1 MIHPTAIISENAK
14 IGENVYIG
22 PYVVIQDNVVI
33 GDNCKIFGFCNLYGC
48 KIGENTKIGTFV
60 EIQKNVEIGKNC
72 KIQSHSF
79 ICEGVKIGNGVFIG
93 HGVVF
98 INDKVPRAVN
108 EKGEMIKD
116 DWELLETIVED
127 FVSIGSG
134 SVILPVR
141 IGKYSLIG
149 AGSIVTK
156 DVPQNRLVY
165 GTPAEIRGIVCS
177 CGNIIKDMSN
187 SEIKCNKCGR
197 IYKV

>member
-1 MIHPTAIISENAK
+1 MIHPTAIISKNAK
-14 IGENVYIG
+14 IGKNVYIG
-22 PYVVIQDNVVI
+22 PYVFIQDNVII

-108 EKGEMIKD
+108 EKGELIKD
-116 DWELLETIVED
+116 DWELLETVIED

-134 SVILPVR
+134 SVILPVK

-156 DVPQNRLVY
+156 DIPQNRLVY
-165 GTPAEIRGIVCS
+165 GTPAKIMGIVCS
-177 CGNIIKDMSN
+177 CGNIIRGISSD
-187 SEIKCNKCGR
+187 EIKCNKCGK